1 MSVARGKATDF
12 SCVTTKNITMK
23 GANFLE
29 KLLDNQP
36 VEWKKLGEVFI
47 TRNGYTPS
55 KSNPEYWEGGTIP
68 WYRMEDIR
76 ENGRILSDA
85 LQHITPKGVKGN
97 GLFKANS
104 IILATS
110 ATIGEHA
117 LITTEAL
124 ANQRFT
130 NFEVKEDFKDKLF
143 PKFIFYYFYI
153 IDDWCKK
160 NIYVG
165 NFPSVDVLQ
174 LKKLDFPIP
183 PLSVQSRIVEIL
195 DKFTAM
201 EAELEEQLQAELE
214 LRKKQYAYYREQLLN
229 FSYTPPSEFNVVYKK
244 LGEVCELVTDF
255 TAAGSFA
262 SNAKNVKYLNNPDF
276 ALLVRTTDLKQK
288 FQNEDRFIY
297 VDKKAYEYL
306 WRVKLDVESI
316 IMPNVGNCGEVY
328 FVSPE
333 QLPYSHCVL
342 GPNALLIRSNIANQK
357 FLFYLFHSADFQAKL
372 SKITSSTG
380 QTKFNKTN
388 LKQLPIPLP
397 PLSEQE
403 RIVEILDKFDTL
415 TNSISEGL
423 PLEIQLRRQQ
433 YEYYREQLLDFRR

>member
-244 LGEVCELVTDF
+244 LGEVCKVQR
-255 TAAGSFA
+255 GA
-262 SNAKNVKYLNNPDF
+262 SPRPITKYLTDDKLNGIPWIKIGDTKVGEKYIEDTQERITQEGARKSRLLQKGDFVLSNSMSYGRPYILGISGCIHDGWASLSEISNSVLPDY
-276 ALLVRTTDLKQK
+276 LYYYLSS
-288 FQNEDRFIY
+288 NEVQHYWTGKINSGS
-297 VDKKAYEYL
+297 VSNLNSE
-306 WRVKLDVESI
+306 I
-316 IMPNVGNCGEVY
+316 I
-328 FVSPE
+328 
-333 QLPYSHCVL
+333 
-342 GPNALLIRSNIANQK
+342 
-357 FLFYLFHSADFQAKL
+357 
-372 SKITSSTG
+372 
-380 QTKFNKTN
+380 
-388 LKQLPIPLP
+388 KQLPIPIP
-397 PLSEQE
+397 PLSEQA

-423 PLEIQLRRQQ
+423 PLEIKLRRQQ
-433 YEYYREQLLDFRR
+433 YEYYREQLLAFPHP